1 MTGVQ
6 ILCTW
11 NSVTLLILN
20 PIGIVKFWIVMF
32 YKIRDHLITKNSA
45 TFNSLFSTSKLNVI
59 FWGIVIFWSID
70 DGDINDGGDD
80 GGDDGGLDD
89 EELSKKEYR
98 RYLLS

>member
-1 MTGVQ
+1 
-6 ILCTW
+6 
-11 NSVTLLILN
+11 
-20 PIGIVKFWIVMF
+20 MF

-45 TFNSLFSTSKLNVI
+45 TFNSLFSTSKLNEI

-80 GGDDGGLDD
+80 GGLDD